1 MSSQRAFRF
10 SCFQVWRFR
19 FSCLLSAALLVGAVA
34 CSRSPS
40 TEREAGSTPADP
52 ADGGQVTLYSGR
64 AESLIAPLLER
75 FERDSGV
82 DVEVRYAGTPELAAT
97 LLEEGRRTRADVF
110 LSQDAAALGA
120 VSRAGLLRPL
130 DEALLSKVAPELR
143 SDRGDWIGVS
153 GRARVVVYGTG
164 RITEAELPQDL
175 EQVLEPRYRGR
186 FGVAPTNASFQA
198 HLAAFRAAAGAEA
211 LDRWLAGLVANEPR
225 RYANNRAIVDAVIAG
240 EIDWGLVNHY
250 YLWGALRDRP
260 DAPAKNFFMPSGDVS
275 SFVNVAGVGLL
286 SDDPA
291 GLRLVEYLVGAE
303 AQRYFAEETFE
314 YPLAAGAAPAVDLP
328 PLDTLPLA
336 RVDFAALA
344 ENLEPTLQAIERSGL
359 LQ

>member
-1 MSSQRAFRF
+1 MPSMPSMPSHPKRYLF
-10 SCFQVWRFR
+10 
-19 FSCLLSAALLVGAVA
+19 LSAVVLVVAVA
-34 CSRSPS
+34 CGRSPS
-40 TEREAGSTPADP
+40 TGGDAGAAPGEKAGAGP
-52 ADGGQVTLYSGR
+52 VTLYSGR

-75 FERDSGV
+75 FERDSGI

-97 LLEEGRRTRADVF
+97 LLEEGRRTPADVF

-120 VSRAGLLRPL
+120 LSRAGLLRPL
-130 DEALLSKVAPELR
+130 DEALLAKVSSEVR
-143 SDRGDWIGVS
+143 SDRGDWVGLS
-153 GRARVVVYGTG
+153 GRARVVVYGTE
-164 RITEAELPQDL
+164 RIAEADLPQDL
-175 EQVLEPRYRGR
+175 EQVLDPKYRGR
-186 FGVAPTNASFQA
+186 FGVAPTNASFHA

-211 LDRWLAGLVANEPR
+211 LERWLAGLVANEPR

-260 DAPAKNFFMPSGDVS
+260 DAPAKNFFMPAGDVS

-286 SDDPA
+286 SDDPSA
-291 GLRLVEYLVGAE
+291 LRLVEYLLGDE
-303 AQRYFAEETFE
+303 AQRYFSEETFE
-314 YPLAAGAAPAVDLP
+314 YPLATGAAPAVDLP
-328 PLDTLPLA
+328 PLETLPLA
-336 RVDFAALA
+336 RVDFAALS